1 MKLIE
6 ALQIVQRPADDGVRP
21 FRVRLATA
29 FTPLHLRSF
38 VAAHLRNALHG
49 RSVDVSI
56 GEYGDMV
63 GSLREEALRDHDA
76 LAIVLEWADLD
87 PRLGVRRLGGWSPSL
102 FDDIVATSRSFLAR
116 LRAAIHA
123 VAPLPVS
130 IALPSTPF
138 PMIAFHPNAQW
149 GHLRA
154 AIELALVEFAEEIT
168 RVPSHRLVSRDT
180 LDQRSPLHERFD
192 IAAELKSGYPYKNAH
207 ADVLAELLASTLVPA
222 PPKKGL
228 ITDLDNTLWAGIVG
242 EIGIPNVAWTLDS
255 DAPLHGLYQQL
266 LSALADTGVL
276 IAVAS
281 KNELATVDAA
291 LDRPDLLLKK
301 QQIFPIAAGWG
312 AKSEAIS
319 SILKSWNI
327 DADSVVFVDDSPLE
341 LEEVKTRHPY
351 MECFQFNAKD
361 VPGTWKLL
369 ERLRDLFGKSV
380 LSNEDALRRESL
392 RTNAAFSQLSTDSAS
407 SDEFLAQ
414 IQPMVEFCFY
424 RDSVDGRVRELVNK
438 TNQFNLNGRRLT
450 DADWND
456 HIRRPGSF
464 LVAVNYRDKFGP
476 LGTIAVLWGTADKL
490 RATLN
495 GWVMSCRA
503 FSRRIEHRSLR
514 KLFEAL
520 AVNEIGF
527 DFAPTPKNGP
537 LQQFLREIIGAD
549 PLSACCLT
557 LQTFEQR
564 CPAVIPQAME
574 ATA

>member
-1 MKLIE
+1 
-6 ALQIVQRPADDGVRP
+6 
-21 FRVRLATA
+21 
-29 FTPLHLRSF
+29 
-38 VAAHLRNALHG
+38 
-49 RSVDVSI
+49 
-56 GEYGDMV
+56 
-63 GSLREEALRDHDA
+63 
-76 LAIVLEWADLD
+76 
-87 PRLGVRRLGGWSPSL
+87 VRRLGGWSPGL
-102 FDDIVATSRSFLAR
+102 FEDVVATSRSFFAR
-116 LRAAIHA
+116 LRVAINA

-138 PMIAFHPNAQW
+138 PMIGFQPSAQW

-154 AIELALVEFAEEIT
+154 AIELALIEFAAEIAN
-168 RVPSHRLVSRDT
+168 VPSHRLVSRDT
-180 LDQRSPLHERFD
+180 LDQTSPLQERFD
-192 IAAELKSGYPYKNAH
+192 IAAELKSGYPYKNSH
-207 ADVLAELLASTLVPA
+207 ADALSELLASALVPA

-242 EIGIPNVAWTLDS
+242 EIGVPNIAWTLDT

-281 KNELATVDAA
+281 KNELTTVDVA

-301 QQIFPIAAGWG
+301 EQIFPIAAGWG

-327 DADSVVFVDDSPLE
+327 GSDSVVFVDDSPLE
-341 LEEVKTRHPY
+341 LEEVKTRHPQI
-351 MECFQFNAKD
+351 ECFQFNAKD
-361 VPGTWKLL
+361 AVGTWQLL

-392 RTNAAFSQLSTDSAS
+392 RTSATFSQMSTDSAS

-414 IQPMVEFCFY
+414 IQPVVEFSFY
-424 RDSVDGRVRELVNK
+424 RDSIDARVKELVNK

-464 LVAVNYRDKFGP
+464 VVAVNYRDKFGL
-476 LGTIAVLWGTADKL
+476 LGTIAVLWGTSDKA

-514 KLFEAL
+514 KLFETFT
-520 AVNEIGF
+520 VNEIGF
-527 DFAPTPKNGP
+527 DFSTTPKNGP
-537 LQQFLREIIGAD
+537 MQQFLREIIGAD
-549 PLSACCLT
+549 PVPSCSLT